1 MIAAGRALSRRLY
14 RRWGT
19 RLARLGQHG
28 SILLSV
34 LLVAAILRE
43 ISLVDLVGAFTS
55 RALPPLFYGAFL
67 VFFLGSPLIEWLI
80 LRRLWQ
86 APFSGF
92 WAILRKMVYNE
103 MLISYLGD
111 AYLYAWLRRELPHV
125 EKPFAVV
132 KDMAIVS
139 AFMGSVLTLFAIA
152 LAWPF
157 FPQVDQAGLGSSIP
171 LALALPLAS
180 GGAIALFRNKLLSL
194 PRREIAWIGWAC
206 GIRVIAQTFAAMVM
220 WWSLLPQVP
229 LTTWIVLAAIR
240 MVSTRLPLVP
250 NKDIAFAAVIVA
262 LIGDHDGIA
271 PMIVMITGLVLI
283 ANILVAIGISL
294 LSWAEAIGRRRLAAI

>member
-1 MIAAGRALSRRLY
+1 MGVAIQIARRRAH
-14 RRWGT
+14 RRWGG
-19 RLARLGQHG
+19 RLAGIGQYA
-28 SILLSV
+28 SILLSI
-34 LLVAAILRE
+34 LLIAAILRE
-43 ISLVDLVGAFTS
+43 LSLVDLAAAFTL
-55 RALPPLFYGAFL
+55 RPLPPVFYAAFL
-67 VFFLGSPLIEWLI
+67 VFFLGSPFIEWLI

-111 AYLYAWLRRELPHV
+111 AYLFAWLRRELPRV
-125 EKPFAVV
+125 ERPFAVV

-139 AFMGSVLTLFAIA
+139 AFTGSVLTLLAIA
-152 LAWPF
+152 VAWPF
-157 FPQVDQAGLGSSIP
+157 FPQVEQAGLGTSIP

-206 GIRVIAQTFAAMVM
+206 GIRVVAQTFAAVVM

-229 LTTWIVLAAIR
+229 LTTWLVLAAIR

-250 NKDIAFAAVIVA
+250 NKDIAFAAVTVA

-271 PMIVMITGLVLI
+271 PMIVMITGLVI
-283 ANILVAIGISL
+283 MANILVAIVISL
-294 LSWAEAIGRRRLAAI
+294 LSWAEAIGRRRLASA